1 MPDIVGPKTLVGGRG
16 QIAGIRLDT
25 SFRLAANSGQVS
37 LQAPSGARV
46 VGWVASPWLLDAE
59 QFGGHVA
66 SDRTARR
73 GTTDYVGVGSVS
85 MSGTITLD
93 GWGEGLSVAQQV
105 RDLRAMASP
114 SGPRELTPPQ
124 PVFVT
129 GTVEVPNRWWVI
141 ARDGLTPRRENGS
154 DVALR
159 ARDGAALRRAYD
171 VVLLGGTV
179 NPNDVV
185 KGAVLLT
192 NGKRYTSRAGDT
204 PLRIASTQLGKA
216 SRWKEL
222 RDAKGKAFR
231 DPKKRLKVGAIVR
244 LP

>member
-1 MPDIVGPKTLVGGRG
+1 MPDIVGPKTLVGGQG
-16 QIAGIRLDT
+16 KILGVALDT
-25 SFRLAANSGQVS
+25 SFRLAANSGQVC

-46 VGWVASPWLLDAE
+46 IGWVPSPWVLDAE

-66 SDRTARR
+66 SERTARR
-73 GTTDYVGVGSVS
+73 GTTDYIGVGPVS
-85 MSGTITLD
+85 MSGTIVLD
-93 GWGEGLSVAQQV
+93 GWGESVSVAQQV

-129 GTVEVPNRWWVI
+129 GTVEVPHRWWVI
-141 ARDGLTPRRENGS
+141 AQGGLVPRRENGP
-154 DVALR
+154 DIALR
-159 ARDGAALRRAYD
+159 ASDGAALRRAYD
-171 VVLLGGTV
+171 VVLLQPPT
-179 NPNDVV
+179 D
-185 KGAVLLT
+185 AVLLT

-231 DPKKRLKVGAIVR
+231 DPKKRLKVQTVVI

>member
-1 MPDIVGPKTLVGGRG
+1 MAARHVPLSPADI
-16 QIAGIRLDT
+16 AAARLDKFGPVRFPPH
-25 SFRLAANSGQVS
+25 SGVLPANSGQVS
-37 LQAPSGARV
+37 LATSGGTEV

-59 QFGGHVA
+59 QFGGYTP

-73 GTTDYVGVGSVS
+73 GTTDYTGVGAVS
-85 MSGTITLD
+85 MSGTVILD
-93 GWGEGLSVAQQV
+93 GWGDRLSVAQQV

-124 PVFVT
+124 AIFVT

-141 ARDGLTPRRENGS
+141 AQGGLTPRRENGS

-159 ARDGAALRRAYD
+159 ASDGAALRRAYD
-171 VVLLGGTV
+171 VVLLQPPT
-179 NPNDVV
+179 DAVV
-185 KGAVLLT
+185 LT

-204 PLRIASTQLGKA
+204 PLRVASTQLSAAK
-216 SRWKEL
+216 RWKEL
-222 RDAKGKAFR
+222 RDAKGKEFR
-231 DPKKRLKVGAIVR
+231 DPKKRLKVGSVVI

>member
-1 MPDIVGPKTLVGGRG
+1 MPDTVGPKTLVGGRG
-16 QIAGIRLDT
+16 AILGVALDP
-25 SFRLAANSGQVS
+25 SFRLPANSGQVC

-46 VGWVASPWLLDAE
+46 VGWVASPWMLDAE

-73 GTTDYVGVGSVS
+73 ATTDHVGVGPVS
-85 MSGTITLD
+85 MSGTVILD
-93 GWGEGLSVAQQV
+93 GWGQGLSVAQQV

-129 GTVEVPNRWWVI
+129 GTVEVPNRWWVF
-141 ARDGLTPRRENGS
+141 AQGGLTPRRENGS
-154 DVALR
+154 DIALR
-159 ARDGAALRRAYD
+159 ASDGAALRRAYD
-171 VVLLGGTV
+171 VVLLQPPT
-179 NPNDVV
+179 D
-185 KGAVLLT
+185 AILLT

-216 SRWKEL
+216 SRWREL
-222 RDAKGKAFR
+222 RDAKGKALR
-231 DPKKRLKVGAIVR
+231 DPKKRLPVQTVVI